1 MAILLDSGI
10 LYAYY
15 DRSDRWHAAASDLIA
30 SEVGALLLPGPV
42 VAEVDHLLG
51 VRLGREARR
60 LFYRGLVDAHYLL
73 VDVPQDRVSRIA
85 EIDFQFAEL
94 ELGFVDS
101 AIVAIAE
108 SLTVRRIAT
117 TDRRHFVPLARTFE
131 LELVPSPP

>member
-15 DRSDRWHAAASDLIA
+15 DRSDRWHAAAGELIS
-30 SEVGALLLPGPV
+30 SEVGALLLPVPV

-60 LFYRGLVDAHYLL
+60 LLYRGLVDAHFLL
-73 VDVPQDRVSRIA
+73 VDVPQERLGRIA
-85 EIDFQFAEL
+85 EIDLQFSDL

-108 SLTVRRIAT
+108 SLSVRRIAT
-117 TDRRHFVPLARTFE
+117 TDRRHFAPLARAFG
-131 LELVPSPP
+131 LEIVPTPP